1 MKIRFDGFEK
11 MVKLNYKRWK
21 MMEGKHCGWE
31 TLARP
36 ATREARNEAEIAIVA
51 EESVESRTLVFLLY
65 NAIRGWLNPIHPESK
80 GRYD

>member
-1 MKIRFDGFEK
+1 